1 MGGGGWGEVSW
12 GELYLWVRKGRA
24 LQRLRYTSLGGK
36 VALSLRGRE
45 EGVNGG
51 LTLGHET
58 LCVG

>member
-36 VALSLRGRE
+36 VDLALRGRE
-45 EGVNGG
+45 EGKNGG